1 MRSEKFAISSRGS
14 PVVEDPNGALM
25 LGTGRNEMTD
35 VTLNSTNA
43 RTIPLDRVDVSPH
56 ELFARDH
63 DALYPIFERMR
74 KDDPVHYCAE
84 SAFGPYWSITRFND
98 IVAIDT
104 NHLVFSSDHKNGS
117 FVLDD
122 TTLNPVEGGIYLP
135 NFLGMDPPEH
145 DVHRMVVAPAVSPQN
160 LLNFESLIRERTQSI
175 LDSLPVGETFNWT
188 EQVSIALTTMML
200 ATLLDFPLENR
211 KQLTRW
217 SDIVTTRPGLGLVD
231 SWEQRTRE
239 LMECAG
245 YFQQLFLE
253 RQKLPPK
260 GDLISMLAHSPAM
273 QNLNAEQFLGT
284 LVLLIVGG
292 NDTTRNSMS
301 GGAVALSSYP
311 AEFAKVKAD
320 RSLIPNMVS
329 EIIRWQT
336 PIAHQRRTAIQDYEF
351 QGKTIRKGDKVVMWY
366 MSGNRDSDVIDRP
379 MDFIADRPKARHH
392 LSFGFGIHRC
402 LGNRLAELQL
412 RILWEEF
419 FKRFSHVELAG
430 ETERVPS
437 NLIHGFLK
445 VPVRLRK

>member
-1 MRSEKFAISSRGS
+1 
-14 PVVEDPNGALM
+14 
-25 LGTGRNEMTD
+25 MTTT
-35 VTLNSTNA
+35 TLNSDNA
-43 RTIPLDRVDVSPH
+43 QTIPLDLVDVSPH

-74 KDDPVHYCAE
+74 KEAPAHYCAE

-98 IVAIDT
+98 IIAIDT
-104 NHLVFSSDHKNGS
+104 NHQVFSSDHKNGS

-145 DVHRMVVAPAVSPQN
+145 DVHRMAVSAIVAPQN
-160 LLNFESLIRERTQSI
+160 LLKLESLIRERTQGV
-175 LDSLPVGETFNWT
+175 LDALPVGEPFNWV
-188 EQVSIALTTMML
+188 EHVSIALTTMML
-200 ATLLDFPLENR
+200 ATLLDFPFENR

-217 SDIVTTRPGLGLVD
+217 SDIVTTRPGFGLVD
-231 SWEQRTRE
+231 SWEQRQRE

-245 YFQQLFLE
+245 FFQQLFLE

-260 GDLISMLAHSPAM
+260 NDLISMLAHSPTM
-273 QNLNAEQFLGT
+273 QQLTPEQFLGT

-301 GGAVALSSYP
+301 GGALALSTYP
-311 AEFAKVKAD
+311 SEFKKVKTD

-329 EIIRWQT
+329 ETIRWTT
-336 PIAHQRRTAIQDYEF
+336 PIAHQRRTAIRDYEF
-351 QGKTIRKGDKVVMWY
+351 QGKLIKKGDKVVMWY
-366 MSGNRDSDVIDRP
+366 MSGNRDEDVIDRP
-379 MDFIADRPKARHH
+379 MDFIVDRPKARHH

-402 LGNRLAELQL
+402 LGNRLAEQQL

-419 FKRFSHVELAG
+419 LQRFSHIELAG
-430 ETERVPS
+430 KPERVPS

-445 VPVRLRK
+445 MPVRIHK